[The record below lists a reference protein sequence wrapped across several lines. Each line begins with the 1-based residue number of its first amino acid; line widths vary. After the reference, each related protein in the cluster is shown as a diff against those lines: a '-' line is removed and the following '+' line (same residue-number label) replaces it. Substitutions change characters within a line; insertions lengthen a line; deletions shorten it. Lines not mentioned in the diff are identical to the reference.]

1 MWKQQ
6 LAMPLGSLMHPEN
19 KMEYKILVV
28 DDDQSITNL
37 LQTELAQVGYAVS
50 VAHDGNAAVLKNQA
64 EHQDLIIMDVMMP
77 DCNGLM
83 ATMKIRE
90 MSNVPVLML
99 SAKAEGSDRIL
110 GLEVGADDYL
120 VKPFMKQELLARVKA
135 LLRRYDH
142 FGSIRENGKHEILIC
157 RDVELNTAT
166 KEFVVRGE
174 PVHLTATEYKIVEYL
189 MQNAGIVVSAEQ
201 IYQAV
206 WKSDAYSVENTVM
219 IHISRIREK
228 MEINPKKPEYIQVV
242 WGIGYVF
249 KK

>member
-1 MWKQQ
+1 
-6 LAMPLGSLMHPEN
+6 
-19 KMEYKILVV
+19 MEYKILVV
-28 DDDQSITNL
+28 DDDRSITNL
-37 LQTELAQVGYAVS
+37 LQTELEQAGYAAS
-50 VAHDGNAAVLKNQA
+50 VAHDGNAAIAKNQT
-64 EHQDLIIMDVMMP
+64 EQPDLIIMDVMMP

-135 LLRRYDH
+135 LLRRYDY
-142 FGSIRENGKHEILIC
+142 FGSIRENAKHEILTC
-157 RDVELNTAT
+157 KDVELNTAT

-174 PVHLTATEYKIVEYL
+174 LVHLTATEYKIVEYL
-189 MQNAGIVVSAEQ
+189 MKNAGIVVSAEQ

>member
-1 MWKQQ
+1 
-6 LAMPLGSLMHPEN
+6 
-19 KMEYKILVV
+19 MEYKILVV
-28 DDDQSITNL
+28 DDDRSITNL
-37 LQTELAQVGYAVS
+37 LATELEQSGYVVS
-50 VAHDGNAAVLKNQA
+50 VAHDGNAAIAKNQT
-64 EHQDLIIMDVMMP
+64 EQPDLIIMDVMMP

-142 FGSIRENGKHEILIC
+142 FGSIRENAKHEILTC

-174 PVHLTATEYKIVEYL
+174 LVHLTATEYKIVEYL
-189 MQNAGIVVSAEQ
+189 MKNAGIVVSAEQ
-201 IYQAV
+201 IYQEV

>member
-1 MWKQQ
+1 
-6 LAMPLGSLMHPEN
+6 
-19 KMEYKILVV
+19 MEYKILVV
-28 DDDQSITNL
+28 DDDRSITNL
-37 LQTELAQVGYAVS
+37 LATELEQAGYVVS
-50 VAHDGNAAVLKNQA
+50 VAHDGNAAVAKNQT
-64 EHQDLIIMDVMMP
+64 ERPDLIIMDVMMP

-142 FGSIRENGKHEILIC
+142 FGSIRENAKHEILTC
-157 RDVELNTAT
+157 RAVELNTAT

-174 PVHLTATEYKIVEYL
+174 LVHLTATEYKIVEYL
-189 MQNAGIVVSAEQ
+189 MKNAGIVVSAEQ
-201 IYQAV
+201 IYQVV

>member
-1 MWKQQ
+1 
-6 LAMPLGSLMHPEN
+6 MHPEN

-37 LQTELAQVGYAVS
+37 LQTELAQAGYMVS

-64 EHQDLIIMDVMMP
+64 EHPDLIIMDVMMP

-142 FGSIRENGKHEILIC
+142 FGSIRENAKHEILTC

-174 PVHLTATEYKIVEYL
+174 LVHLTATEYKIVEYL
-189 MQNAGIVVSAEQ
+189 MKNAGIVVSAEQ